1 MMYRCSV
8 KQHVNDREE
17 ISGRVSGRVPT
28 WGNRPPLMKVKE
40 KNSEQANNASA
51 RQGGVSV

>member
-1 MMYRCSV
+1 M
-8 KQHVNDREE
+8 DREE

-40 KNSEQANNASA
+40 RNSEQANNASA